1 MFLRVLCV
9 LLMINDWHIS
19 ISNRNNTYQA
29 YSSPKKISKC
39 QLRTVPYSTA
49 NWKWLIYFCNCPNC
63 AWDMCFI
70 KFDLLL
76 NFSLIM
82 LGPLVSICL
91 KVGHLKLF
99 SKLVDTI
106 RLLQHPLNEAQE
118 EILLF
123 KKKFTSLCQIRP
135 FSVKIRR
142 TIQVKAWKS
151 NYWLN

>member
-39 QLRTVPYSTA
+39 QLRIVPYSTA

-99 SKLVDTI
+99 LN
-106 RLLQHPLNEAQE
+106 LLIQSVFYS
-118 EILLF
+118 ILLTKH
-123 KKKFTSLCQIRP
+123 KKKFYCLEKNSLHCVKSDL
-135 FSVKIRR
+135 FLLKIRR